1 MGGIFEVYRRWRH
14 TRGYG
19 VHSPFA
25 FSLVELVVHPQGI
38 GWYGYQDIDQTFY
51 PGLPDRR
58 VRRQARLLLRL
69 TVALRPKS
77 VFLPLG
83 IHPAY
88 HAALAA
94 ADSHM
99 RISRR
104 PADAPNC
111 RLICSQAN
119 HISLPV
125 LLKHMELPGNM
136 IAISNIPAD
145 WVDQIFDAMPEGLLL
160 EGKHNIFA
168 INRSDMAKLRYS
180 ICI

>member
-1 MGGIFEVYRRWRH
+1 MSGIFEAYRRWRH

-25 FSLVELVVHPQGI
+25 FSLVEMVVHPQGI

-51 PGLPDRR
+51 PGLPDRK

-94 ADSHM
+94 SDSRM
-99 RISRR
+99 QISRR
-104 PADAPNC
+104 PSDALSC

-119 HISLPV
+119 HIDLPA
-125 LLKHMELPGNM
+125 LLMHMAHPGNM
-136 IAISNIPAD
+136 VAISNIPAE
-145 WVDQIFDAMPEGLLL
+145 WVEQIYDAMPSGLLL

-168 INRSDMAKLRYS
+168 ICRSDMAKLRYS